1 MQVDDALSVQLP
13 VVFFGFIPASMPDEG
28 ALESF
33 LAVVVDLG
41 EVFNEEILFIE
52 VVGYMMKL
60 IRMQSSE

>member
-1 MQVDDALSVQLP
+1 
-13 VVFFGFIPASMPDEG
+13 MPDEG

-41 EVFNEEILFIE
+41 EVFNEEVLFVE